1 MKLEK
6 REKWKS
12 SKQKKLDERFIR
24 LDLILPKDCKFC
36 QLTSALKKGIRYE
49 RGLVK
54 SANPKHVWSS
64 LRQSTN
70 PIFFYQNKKVDQ
82 CAKLPNSK
90 KVIIF
95 AIILLEDKFPVQ
107 RLKLTNT
114 NVFRGAHTEQ
124 MEKNKKAREK
134 RRNKN
139 LKGEFSQSIKHQEL
153 KAQGHYRSRKLF
165 WQNWDKV
172 KLHTYLKNVDF
183 SYPSCQF
190 LDNPVHFPSVPPNSP
205 SYSSSYTRLNF
216 GRAFQN

>member
-6 REKWKS
+6 QEKWKS
-12 SKQKKLDERFIR
+12 SKHKKLEERFLR

-36 QLTSALKKGIRYE
+36 QLTPALKKGIRNE

-54 SANPKHVWSS
+54 RTNPKHVWSS

-70 PIFFYQNKKVDQ
+70 PIFFYQNKKVDA

-95 AIILLEDKFPVQ
+95 AVILLEDKFPVQ
-107 RLKLTNT
+107 RFRLTNT

-139 LKGEFSQSIKHQEL
+139 LKGELSQT
-153 KAQGHYRSRKLF
+153 QGVQYRSRILF
-165 WQNWDKV
+165 WQNWDKI

-183 SYPSCQF
+183 SYSPCQS
-190 LDNPVHFPSVPPNSP
+190 LDSPVHFSSVPPNSP
-205 SYSSSYTRLNF
+205 SYSPSYTRLNF
-216 GRAFQN
+216 GRVFQN